1 MTVIRY
7 VDCSVICGYRNEV
20 DQNKAFAEG
29 KSQLKYPKGR
39 HNRRPS
45 EAVDV
50 VPYPIDWD
58 DELGFYH
65 FAGFVKGMA
74 AMLGIEVVWGGDWP
88 NFIDGK
94 KDLAHWELK

>member
-1 MTVIRY
+1 MRLQEQERSERGV
-7 VDCSVICGYRNEV
+7 C
-20 DQNKAFAEG
+20 
-29 KSQLKYPKGR
+29 QLKYPYGR

-45 EAVDV
+45 EAADV

-74 AMLGIEVVWGGDWP
+74 AILGIEVVWGGDWP

-94 KDLAHWELK
+94 KDLAHWELKSGS